1 MNEKNTLDE
10 IIVPR
15 GIISQISAQFGVCY
29 ATVKKALSG
38 HVSSPKHIEIRKYA
52 LAVGGCYASTAQ

>member
-1 MNEKNTLDE
+1 MNEKYNLEE

-15 GIISQISAQFGVCY
+15 GIIAQISAQFNVCY
-29 ATVKKALSG
+29 MTVKKALSG
-38 HVSSPKHIEIRKYA
+38 RVSSPKHIEIRKYA

>member
-1 MNEKNTLDE
+1 MIENTTLE
-10 IIVPR
+10 AIIVPR
-15 GIISQISAQFGVCY
+15 GIIAQISAQFGVCY

-38 HVSSPKHIEIRKYA
+38 RISSPKHIEIRKYA

>member
-1 MNEKNTLDE
+1 MTENKTLDE

-29 ATVKKALSG
+29 MTVKKALSG
-38 HVSSPKHIEIRKYA
+38 RVSSPKHIEIRKYA
-52 LAVGGCYASTAQ
+52 LAVGGCYANTAQ

>member
-1 MNEKNTLDE
+1 MIEKNLFDE

-29 ATVKKALSG
+29 LTVKKALAG

>member
-1 MNEKNTLDE
+1 MKEKTTLE
-10 IIVPR
+10 VIIVPR

-29 ATVKKALSG
+29 LTVKKALAG
-38 HVSSPKHIEIRKYA
+38 LVSTPKHIEIRKYA